1 VVVSQLASQPA
12 MQPLMGLISFK
23 TFLDNLASLAAN
35 KRLAVI
41 PCHDRQLLAA
51 RSPPRVNFPHPEMV
65 KLDDLPSGIG
75 HGIFEASLDELDFN
89 VIGNGGIYILKE
101 KQHH

>member
-1 VVVSQLASQPA
+1 
-12 MQPLMGLISFK
+12 MI
-23 TFLDNLASLAAN
+23 
-35 KRLAVI
+35 
-41 PCHDRQLLAA
+41 
-51 RSPPRVNFPHPEMV
+51 